1 MSVFEPVLPLET
13 ERLFFRAFAPEDLE
27 TLVRYQSDPEVTRYL
42 MWGPRSR
49 KEVRASLDFKL
60 ESLSI
65 SAEGDALM
73 LAAVRKDT
81 DELVGDFMLGW
92 VSEEHRLGEIGYI
105 VHPDHQ
111 GQGYA
116 TEGNRLMLKLA
127 FDGMGLHR
135 VIGRLEAR
143 NTASARVLE
152 KLGMRLEAHLVE
164 NEFVKGE
171 WQSEL
176 VYAMLDREWTE
187 RNGDGR
193 PAAGS

>member
-1 MSVFEPVLPLET
+1 VSVFEPALPLET
-13 ERLFFRAFAPEDLE
+13 ERLVFRAFTPEDLE

-49 KEVRASLDFKL
+49 DEVRTSLDLKL
-60 ESLSI
+60 ASRSI

-81 DELVGDFMLGW
+81 DELVGEFMLNW

-127 FDGMGLHR
+127 FDGMALHR

-176 VYAMLDREWTE
+176 VYAMLAFEWTE
-187 RNGDGR
+187 RNSDGR